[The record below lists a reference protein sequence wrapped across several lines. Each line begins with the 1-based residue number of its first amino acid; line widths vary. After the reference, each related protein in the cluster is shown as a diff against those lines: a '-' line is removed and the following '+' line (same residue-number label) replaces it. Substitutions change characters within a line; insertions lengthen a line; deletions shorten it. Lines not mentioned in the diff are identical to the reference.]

1 MTLDCGVSAA
11 CAVDSVFQ
19 VCALHGRLRLTI
31 KDRETLQEELSL
43 AWVSFISIRTT
54 GSLLQLDIFPQNYVI
69 LLY

>member
-19 VCALHGRLRLTI
+19 VCALHGRLRLTV

-43 AWVSFISIRTT
+43 AKDLVVQVKVSSCAGEGGVMCR
-54 GSLLQLDIFPQNYVI
+54 
-69 LLY
+69 